1 MPSDKSTIAEIRERF
16 DADVERFSDLSTGQ
30 ASAVDGALAMD
41 LIAAAAARVTPR
53 ARRLLDVGCGAGNY
67 TLMLLRRLPG
77 LDVTLVDLSANMLAR
92 AHERVS
98 AAGAAAV
105 TTSQADVNELEL
117 PEGGFDVIVAAAVL
131 HHLREDADWVR
142 VYGRLCAS
150 LAPGG
155 SLWVYDLVEASL
167 PAVQELQWER
177 YGEYLTGLGGREHRD
192 RVFDYVARED
202 SPRPLLY
209 QLDLL
214 RRYGLEVEVLHVNA
228 CFAAFGGVR
237 PA

>member
-1 MPSDKSTIAEIRERF
+1 VPSDKSTIAEIRERF

-41 LIAAAAARVTPR
+41 LVAAAAARVTPG

-92 AHERVS
+92 AHERVA
-98 AAGAAAV
+98 AAGAGTV
-105 TTSQADVNELEL
+105 TTLQADVNELEL

-131 HHLREDADWVR
+131 HHLREDADWER

-167 PAVQELQWER
+167 PEVQRLQWER
-177 YGEYLTGLGGREHRD
+177 YGEYLAGIGGGEYREK
-192 RVFDYVARED
+192 VFAYVARED
-202 SPRPLLY
+202 TPRPLLY
-209 QLDLL
+209 QLDLM
-214 RRYGLEVEVLHVNA
+214 RRNGLEVEVLHANA

-237 PA
+237 SG